1 MNSKNHAS
9 INDNMYW
16 TNQVATQKEGDICGG
31 CFSPDTNF
39 DCGKC
44 VEGLECVKDPG
55 SALLQDLPS
64 KCRKPSG
71 NIVLCLRI
79 LQKISSFWIYFRL
92 LNQNRKNFLPFSA
105 NLEICQ
111 DDQNWVDSKFGD
123 GLGKCKDMTLDWCE
137 NQGNY
142 SIEAKRACPKAC
154 KVCKGEFY
162 DLIYFLKRTLYIEK
176 WLTSKHSNS
185 QFQFRLS

>member
-1 MNSKNHAS
+1 MFFQFFSVFSYSTLCKLYKLGKNT
-9 INDNMYW
+9 INLNC
-16 TNQVATQKEGDICGG
+16 VIVISTQK
-31 CFSPDTNF
+31 
-39 DCGKC
+39 
-44 VEGLECVKDPG
+44 
-55 SALLQDLPS
+55 
-64 KCRKPSG
+64 
-71 NIVLCLRI
+71 
-79 LQKISSFWIYFRL
+79 
-92 LNQNRKNFLPFSA
+92 FSA

-162 DLIYFLKRTLYIEK
+162 DLIYFLRSLNGK
-176 WLTSKHSNS
+176 
-185 QFQFRLS
+185 

>member
-1 MNSKNHAS
+1 
-9 INDNMYW
+9 MYW
-16 TNQVATQKEGDICGG
+16 TNELATQKEGDACGS

-44 VEGLECVKDPG
+44 VEGLECLVDPD
-55 SALLQDLPS
+55 SALLPDLPS
-64 KCRKPSG
+64 RCRKPSG
-71 NIVLCLRI
+71 DISLGLWI
-79 LQKISSFWIYFRL
+79 LQNVSISSIYLKFKHSKFETKIL
-92 LNQNRKNFLPFSA
+92 SFLA

-123 GLGKCKDMTLDWCE
+123 GKGKCEDMTLDWCE

-154 KVCKGEFY
+154 KVCKGMF
-162 DLIYFLKRTLYIEK
+162 
-176 WLTSKHSNS
+176 
-185 QFQFRLS
+185 